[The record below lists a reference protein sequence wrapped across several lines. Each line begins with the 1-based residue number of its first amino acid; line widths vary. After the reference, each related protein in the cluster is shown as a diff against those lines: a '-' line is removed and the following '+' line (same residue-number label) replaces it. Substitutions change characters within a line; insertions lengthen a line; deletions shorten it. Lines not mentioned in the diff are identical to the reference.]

1 MHSSKASLVLSIFL
15 VVLTQTTLQQNV
27 YNCPI
32 DQPTDLS
39 SQSLLKSNSKKLQL
53 DISSNHTIFFY
64 AKIPRAAKAETKK
77 DKVVYTMGLIKNKK
91 GALIY
96 RIDLEKTTDAFN
108 KLAYD
113 LILYH
118 KPKTKEKLSKTIIQ
132 RGHHPEN
139 WFFVQ

>member
-1 MHSSKASLVLSIFL
+1 MRPTQAALFLSIFL

-27 YNCPI
+27 YNCQI
-32 DQPTDLS
+32 SQLTNFS
-39 SQSLLKSNSKKLQL
+39 SQPELKKNSSKLQL

-64 AKIPRAAKAETKK
+64 AKIPKAAKAETQK

-118 KPKTKEKLSKTIIQ
+118 KSKTKEKLSKTIIQ

-139 WFFVQ
+139 WFFIQ

>member
-1 MHSSKASLVLSIFL
+1 
-15 VVLTQTTLQQNV
+15 
-27 YNCPI
+27 
-32 DQPTDLS
+32 
-39 SQSLLKSNSKKLQL
+39 
-53 DISSNHTIFFY
+53 
-64 AKIPRAAKAETKK
+64 
-77 DKVVYTMGLIKNKK
+77 MGLIKNKK

-118 KPKTKEKLSKTIIQ
+118 KSKTKEKLSKTIIQ

-139 WFFVQ
+139 WFFIQ